1 MTNNAEEIR
10 ERCKTETNIEMGRE
24 GGVAKIDGVDEGDE
38 AEGAGGREESDE
50 WEEFGNRKVVRKH
63 DPRQPSQQE
72 KEEHEMT
79 HLPFRSWCR
88 QCIMW
93 RGREEDCRKS
103 MEEERQ
109 VPEVHLDYM
118 FMGDEKEGKTLA
130 FLVARE
136 RTTRAVLSTVVPR
149 KTTGEWICR
158 RLMAWL
164 REIGLESVDIIV
176 KSDNEPALTS
186 LIASWSKMR
195 AMTSGSRM
203 IIENSP
209 VGSSMSNGI
218 VERAIQSVQG
228 MIRTIRSDIEGR
240 WGVKIDATHS
250 IWQWIAE
257 HAGFL
262 LTRFEVGRDGKT
274 AYERLKGK
282 SAKSTRHGIC

>member
-1 MTNNAEEIR
+1 M
-10 ERCKTETNIEMGRE
+10 
-24 GGVAKIDGVDEGDE
+24 AKIDGVDEGGE

-88 QCIMW
+88 HCIMG

-109 VPEVHLDYM
+109 VPEVHLDSM

-136 RTTRAVLSTVVPR
+136 RETRAVLSTVVP
-149 KTTGEWICR
+149 
-158 RLMAWL
+158 
-164 REIGLESVDIIV
+164 
-176 KSDNEPALTS
+176 
-186 LIASWSKMR
+186 
-195 AMTSGSRM
+195 
-203 IIENSP
+203 
-209 VGSSMSNGI
+209 VGSSKSNGI
-218 VERAIQSVQG
+218 VERAIQSVQR
-228 MIRTIRSDIEGR
+228 MIRTIRSDIEGQ

-250 IWQWIAE
+250 IWPWIAE

-262 LTRFEVGRDGKT
+262 LMRFEVG
-274 AYERLKGK
+274 
-282 SAKSTRHGIC
+282 

>member
-24 GGVAKIDGVDEGDE
+24 GGMAKINDEGDE

-50 WEEFGNRKVVRKH
+50 WEEFGNRNVVRKH

-72 KEEHEMT
+72 KEELEMT

-88 QCIMW
+88 HCIMGT
-93 RGREEDCRKS
+93 GREEDCRKS

-109 VPEVHLDYM
+109 VPEVPLDYM
-118 FMGDEKEGKTLA
+118 FTGDEKEGKTLA

-136 RTTRAVLSTVVPR
+136 REMRAVLSTVVPR

-158 RLMAWL
+158 RLIAWL

-186 LIASWSKMR
+186 LIASWSTMR

-209 VGSSMSNGI
+209 LAVR
-218 VERAIQSVQG
+218 RAAELSRGDPSVRG
-228 MIRTIRSDIEGR
+228 
-240 WGVKIDATHS
+240 
-250 IWQWIAE
+250 
-257 HAGFL
+257 
-262 LTRFEVGRDGKT
+262 
-274 AYERLKGK
+274 
-282 SAKSTRHGIC
+282 

>member
-1 MTNNAEEIR
+1 MPEDDKIREIQRGGRNKEDVGFHEAGVTNHVEEIR
-10 ERCKTETNIEMGRE
+10 VRCKTETNIEMRRE
-24 GGVAKIDGVDEGDE
+24 GGMAKIDGVDEGGE
-38 AEGAGGREESDE
+38 VEGAGGREESDE

-88 QCIMW
+88 HCIMG

-136 RTTRAVLSTVVPR
+136 RETRAVLSTVVPR

-158 RLMAWL
+158 RL
-164 REIGLESVDIIV
+164 
-176 KSDNEPALTS
+176 
-186 LIASWSKMR
+186 
-195 AMTSGSRM
+195 
-203 IIENSP
+203 NSP
-209 VGSSMSNGI
+209 QGDWDKIAEQMMLKFGESGHPVF
-218 VERAIQSVQG
+218 RATSPLSRGVLDSKGGEKLSIHFCADGDTIETVF
-228 MIRTIRSDIEGR
+228 RTI
-240 WGVKIDATHS
+240 
-250 IWQWIAE
+250 
-257 HAGFL
+257 FL
-262 LTRFEVGRDGKT
+262 
-274 AYERLKGK
+274 
-282 SAKSTRHGIC
+282 